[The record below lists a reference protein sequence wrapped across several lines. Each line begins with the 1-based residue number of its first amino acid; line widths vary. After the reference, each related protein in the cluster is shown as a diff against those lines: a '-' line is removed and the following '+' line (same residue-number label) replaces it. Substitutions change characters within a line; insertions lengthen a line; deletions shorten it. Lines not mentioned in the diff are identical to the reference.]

1 MFLYLQYINLYL
13 YWQGPESSD
22 TREHECRDVKW
33 SDRDTLINKHP
44 SLVASDPLRKT
55 RPPPRR
61 TLMQK
66 CLKTSQKCL
75 QKPPRSG
82 QNETLDA
89 PWSLPGGKPPQVGE
103 IPSQRDTFRR
113 PMCPTGRPM
122 GPQNPKKSP
131 KSSPKCLL
139 KRYFAQLPTM
149 HQKLTI
155 LGYPKN
161 LENGPKKPKFSPQ
174 KFRIL
179 PSKNSTQ
186 LIKNR
191 KL

>member
-1 MFLYLQYINLYL
+1 MHHVFVFAIHTFYL

-75 QKPPRSG
+75 QKPPRSD

-89 PWSLPGGKPPQVGE
+89 PWSPPGGKPPQVGE

-113 PMCPTGRPM
+113 PMCPTGGPM
-122 GPQNPKKSP
+122 GPKNPKKSP

-149 HQKLTI
+149 HQKLAI
-155 LGYPKN
+155 LGTQKTSKME
-161 LENGPKKPKFSPQ
+161 LSRESGIDSHFSH
-174 KFRIL
+174 R
-179 PSKNSTQ
+179 T
-186 LIKNR
+186 R
-191 KL
+191 KRHQNYL

>member
-1 MFLYLQYINLYL
+1 MSLQHIICTYAPCFCICNTYISTCI
-13 YWQGPESSD
+13 GKD
-22 TREHECRDVKW
+22 RKARTRESMSAGMLNEVIGII
-33 SDRDTLINKHP
+33 TLINKHP

-66 CLKTSQKCL
+66 CLKTSPKCL
-75 QKPPRSG
+75 QKPPRSD

-113 PMCPTGRPM
+113 PMCPTGGPM
-122 GPQNPKKSP
+122 GPQNPQKSP

-149 HQKLTI
+149 HQKMANLR
-155 LGYPKN
+155 YPKN
-161 LENGPKKPKFSPQ
+161 LENGA
-174 KFRIL
+174 IA
-179 PSKNSTQ
+179 
-186 LIKNR
+186 
-191 KL
+191 